1 MTAPVEEARD
11 FLPAARSGPAGPM
24 PGPGV
29 EDACHVQAADQ
40 VRCGGPNARKREIT
54 GSFTG
59 AQLFDAGR
67 RCVATFGES
76 TTSVASRFRQS

>member
-1 MTAPVEEARD
+1 MTAPVEDARD
-11 FLPAARSGPAGPM
+11 FPPAARSGPAGPM
-24 PGPGV
+24 PGLGV

-40 VRCGGPNARKREIT
+40 NQCGGLKAGKRGIS

-59 AQLFDAGR
+59 APLVDAGR

-76 TTSVASRFRQS
+76 ATGVATRFRQS